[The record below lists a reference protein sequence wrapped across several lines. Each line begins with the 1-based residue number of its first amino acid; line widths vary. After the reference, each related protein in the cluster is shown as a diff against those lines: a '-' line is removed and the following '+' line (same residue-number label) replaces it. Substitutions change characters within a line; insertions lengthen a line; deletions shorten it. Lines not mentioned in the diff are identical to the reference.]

1 MQTKKLQ
8 IIRPALARA
17 SSQPRC
23 SLALAALLLLLGQG
37 AAPARATAT
46 IINTAVTAPVTV
58 NSGDE
63 LDIIAGGS
71 VTVGLA
77 AALTINAGGTVSIS
91 GGSVS
96 GLIGVQMLGGTLK
109 ISSGSVHGDA
119 TGIFGGTVMISGG
132 SVSSYGEAL
141 FISGAGSSLQLS
153 GGSVTMGIVKVL
165 SGATATIS
173 GGSVSAELIAYGGGT
188 VTVAGCNLLLSNPQP
203 GAGGGTQYTLTGT
216 LLDGTAINTTAQVF
230 PPSQVSLAD
239 QCGQR
244 AGQPW
249 RIVPEGT
256 VFDTTGTSLSG
267 DVDGLIVSFD
277 AFNNTSQATFGF
289 TPVSVVPV
297 DPHSPLVGGS
307 QKPPLYTNQVEGVPP
322 SEGFSVDWEFPI
334 SGSSGPGSL
343 RTFPPTG
350 TPLPLRV
357 TVGGFSRII
366 VFAWP

>member
-119 TGIFGGTVMISGG
+119 TGIFGGTVIISGG
-132 SVSSYGEAL
+132 SVSSYAEAL
-141 FISGAGSSLQLS
+141 FVAGAGSTLQMS
-153 GGSVTMGIVKVL
+153 GGSVTMGDVKIL
-165 SGATATIS
+165 DGATAVIS
-173 GGSVSAELIAYGGGT
+173 GGLASAEVIAYGGGM
-188 VTVAGCNLLLSNPQP
+188 VAISGCSALTNPRP
-203 GAGGGTQYTLTGT
+203 GAFGGTAYSLTGA
-216 LLDGTAINTTAQVF
+216 LLDGTPINTTAVVF
-230 PPSQVSLAD
+230 PPGQIVLD
-239 QCGQR
+239 NQC
-244 AGQPW
+244 
-249 RIVPEGT
+249 T
-256 VFDTTGTSLSG
+256 
-267 DVDGLIVSFD
+267 
-277 AFNNTSQATFGF
+277 
-289 TPVSVVPV
+289 
-297 DPHSPLVGGS
+297 
-307 QKPPLYTNQVEGVPP
+307 
-322 SEGFSVDWEFPI
+322 
-334 SGSSGPGSL
+334 PGSL
-343 RTFPPTG
+343 VVLVADFVTDPAVAQGLTDKLNAIATAIAQGNANAKAGAVGAFINQINAQTG
-350 TPLPLRV
+350 KGISPAQAAILIQLV
-357 TVGGFSRII
+357 S
-366 VFAWP
+366 AL